1 MIPIIAAL
9 AIGAIAG
16 AVIVSFWDE
25 IKQALKSAIT
35 KVKEHLRKLSH
46 AAIVGFTTYL
56 KTRNIISAVTSA
68 FKFYSKDKA
77 GQYHETTVTKQI
89 SESELPEAIRRKVD
103 QNRGQEV
110 DISKELELE
119 LS

>member
-9 AIGAIAG
+9 AIGAIVG

-35 KVKEHLRKLSH
+35 KVKENLRKLSH

-56 KTRNIISAVTSA
+56 KTRNISSAVMSA

-89 SESELPEAIRRKVD
+89 SESELPDNIRQKLEWS
-103 QNRGQEV
+103 QGQEI
-110 DISKELELE
+110 DISDELALEL
-119 LS
+119 